1 MIGEQSHHFLKF
13 CDHRTSII
21 HLMHRQQNMLLHCF
35 LVFFLLTKYLLPT
48 HCVPNIML
56 CARDQEV
63 NNIPSEGQMHSEFE
77 RLTKLC
83 GILQKW
89 KDKRGNWPTNG
100 KLYQRIESDSAINS
114 NQT

>member
-1 MIGEQSHHFLKF
+1 
-13 CDHRTSII
+13 
-21 HLMHRQQNMLLHCF
+21 
-35 LVFFLLTKYLLPT
+35 
-48 HCVPNIML
+48 
-56 CARDQEV
+56 
-63 NNIPSEGQMHSEFE
+63 MHSEFE